1 MKIQNLESHIRLFSR
16 VLPLLVP
23 LTMLACTSARF
34 AGSQKKN
41 KNNESGQATGETG
54 GTATAG
60 EGSAGTATGGEET
73 GGTATAGE
81 GSAGTATG
89 GQETGGTATAGT
101 ATAGTTPTPTIPID
115 PATCKDSDLILP
127 NWPPSIAACVEQ
139 GHIFNFD
146 KNTCSKIAKATFAC
160 NWTQILLEE
169 ERVLRG
175 KIPPDRIGSIN
186 REAWSKVV
194 GCGEHED
201 SNYHI
206 VVLQYWT
213 AKNEKD
219 LEKCEMAAGWN
230 IHTSC
235 RIYKKSQD
243 LSDLGWQNCL
253 DYQP

>member
-1 MKIQNLESHIRLFSR
+1 MKTSIQESNVRAASRL
-16 VLPLLVP
+16 LLTLLSIAIV
-23 LTMLACTSARF
+23 ACTSARF
-34 AGSQKKN
+34 SGSQNKKKN
-41 KNNESGQATGETG
+41 NDSGLANSASG

-73 GGTATAGE
+73 GGTATAG
-81 GSAGTATG
+81 TATG
-89 GQETGGTATAGT
+89 
-101 ATAGTTPTPTIPID
+101 GTTPTPTIPID
-115 PATCKDSDLILP
+115 PATCKDSDFILP
-127 NWPPSIAACVEQ
+127 TWPPSIASCVDQ

-146 KNTCSKIAKATFAC
+146 KNTCSKIPKASFAC

-175 KIPPDRIGSIN
+175 KIPQDRIGSIN
-186 REAWSKVV
+186 REPWSKVV

-206 VVLQYWT
+206 LVLQYWT

-235 RIYKKSQD
+235 RIYKKSKD